1 MATLSDK
8 NEIKAAVIHVL
19 AGSSGDLSPGEI
31 ANVLSIK
38 PGLVSRALFEA
49 KREKPPMVSVSEEN
63 KNKFT
68 FVGDRDFLDP
78 LPENVGISV
87 KSSGKKVSNSPL
99 MDASEKPPEAKT
111 YQSKKVS
118 LDLSDIDT
126 EVLGLFQDRKKI
138 ARSSIQD
145 KLEKIHSVSEID
157 QSIDT
162 MVRKGYFSKTTMD
175 EFDEDILDVT
185 DIGENVISALS
196 ELIDKPVQKPE
207 ELSVAKIRKFPG
219 RPSGARDFSLL
230 RKKILDYVA
239 LRGDVSKSNVAK
251 NISLELDNF
260 GRATIGKEFLNL
272 ISDGSLEVGQDDS
285 GNQRPGL
292 YRIAN
297 KSAEKVEPEVK
308 KAETK
313 KQPEIPD
320 VKDEKRPLV
329 KEAAPVEQPKEPAK
343 VEKPKEPAKVEF
355 KMDSQKVK
363 GLKYD
368 LQRVIGEDTPGL
380 SSEIGGLFDRVLEY
394 VEELEGRVERL
405 RSISKDVIDRI

>member
-31 ANVLSIK
+31 ADVLSIK

-49 KREKPPMVSVSEEN
+49 KRQKPPMVSVSEEN

-78 LPENVGISV
+78 LPDNVSISV
-87 KSSGKKVSNSPL
+87 KASGKKVSDSPP
-99 MDASEKPPEAKT
+99 MDAQEKHSAAKT

-145 KLEKIHSVSEID
+145 KLEENHSASEID

-162 MVRKGYFSKTTMD
+162 MVQKGYFSKTTMD

-196 ELIDKPVQKPE
+196 ELIDKPVQKSETLP
-207 ELSVAKIRKFPG
+207 LAKGRKFPG
-219 RPSGARDFSLL
+219 RPSGERDFSLL
-230 RKKILDYVA
+230 RKKILEYVA

-251 NISLELDNF
+251 NLSLELDSF

-285 GNQRPGL
+285 GSQRPGL

-297 KSAEKVEPEVK
+297 KSPEKVETEVK
-308 KAETK
+308 KAEAK

-320 VKDEKRPLV
+320 VKNEKRPV
-329 KEAAPVEQPKEPAK
+329 VREAAPVEQPKESAK
-343 VEKPKEPAKVEF
+343 VEL

-363 GLKYD
+363 GLKSD

-405 RSISKDVIDRI
+405 RAISKDVIDRI